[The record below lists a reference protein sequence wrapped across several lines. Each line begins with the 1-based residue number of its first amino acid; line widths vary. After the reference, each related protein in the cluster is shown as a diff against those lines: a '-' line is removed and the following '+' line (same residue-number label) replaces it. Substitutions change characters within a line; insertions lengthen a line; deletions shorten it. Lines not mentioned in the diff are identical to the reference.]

1 MPRANTAAN
10 KETVKKADQVMENQ
24 LDIPDF
30 NFGQPVKEQPEVNV
44 QVVFEKGGISNKKMN
59 TDESIK
65 TTIEEDMADVPN
77 EFFDA
82 EYQEQPGED
91 PVTGE
96 IKE

>member
-1 MPRANTAAN
+1 MA
-10 KETVKKADQVMENQ
+10 KKTVLKKLLKYAPLKTEFVKQV
-24 LDIPDF
+24 
-30 NFGQPVKEQPEVNV
+30 
-44 QVVFEKGGISNKKMN
+44 N

-65 TTIEEDMADVPN
+65 TTIEKDMADVPN

-82 EYQEQPGED
+82 EYQEQPGEN